1 MSLKKMSVILCTSV
15 ALLAAC
21 GAKEEPA
28 ETKTTATSQISSDAK
43 KAIEESKKRGQA
55 KAEKNKKDNQ
65 SSREPETSETGRD
78 TTEDVTTEQP
88 VTELP
93 STESAS
99 TEIPVTPAP
108 PTEAPTTEP
117 LTTEAITTESV
128 STENPA
134 DNVTSADQLQQI
146 MFGDYTEAKKR
157 QAYNAAVANGIIP
170 PGHMDGGTTMQAYQ
184 SSINVQQGL
193 E

>member
-21 GAKEEPA
+21 GTKEEPA

-55 KAEKNKKDNQ
+55 KAEKNKKENQ
-65 SSREPETSETGRD
+65 SSREPATSETGRD
-78 TTEDVTTEQP
+78 TTEDVTTEQS

-93 STESAS
+93 S

-108 PTEAPTTEP
+108 ATEAPTTEA

-146 MFGDYTEAKKR
+146 MFGDYTEAEKR